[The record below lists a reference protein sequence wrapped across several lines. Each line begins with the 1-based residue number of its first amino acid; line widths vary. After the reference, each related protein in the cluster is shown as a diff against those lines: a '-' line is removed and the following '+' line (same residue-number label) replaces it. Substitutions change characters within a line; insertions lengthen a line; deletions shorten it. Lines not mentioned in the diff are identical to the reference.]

1 MRTIRTNTPRHLR
14 VMNPLPMRLTARD
27 VQVLKAVHDY
37 RVLSREQ
44 IQRLLFPSQ
53 NTTNYRLQRL
63 YQHGFLDRRWRPV
76 EYGQGMGQAIYLS
89 RKKGINILAQH
100 LTVSPEHLHH
110 QSTSRTARSPFLEH
124 TLQVNDVCI
133 AFALAVQ
140 RAGYQIER
148 WLREDEL
155 RAAREYVYMTTNSG
169 TPRQVAII
177 PDSYL
182 ALRLGDRRAHFLLE
196 IDRSTET
203 SGRWVHRVQ
212 AYLAYIASG
221 QYSRRFG
228 TNSLRILVITTSQ
241 ERLANLLHATEKA
254 GGGSVFW
261 FTTLELA
268 QSGAVLTEPIWQVV
282 GQEGMSKLI
291 ADSSRERRT
300 GELENPTPSV

>member
-1 MRTIRTNTPRHLR
+1 MGTKRTNTPRHLR
-14 VMNPLPMRLTARD
+14 VVNPAKMRLTARD
-27 VQVLKAVHDY
+27 IQVLQAVHDY

-89 RKKGINILAQH
+89 TKRGVNILAQH
-100 LTVSPEHLHH
+100 LTVHPEHLHH

-140 RAGYQIER
+140 DAGYRIER
-148 WLREDEL
+148 WIREDEL
-155 RAAREYVYMTTNSG
+155 RAAREYVYLSTTSG

-177 PDSYL
+177 PDAYL
-182 ALRLGDRRAHFLLE
+182 VLRFGDRRAHFLLE
-196 IDRSTET
+196 IDRATET
-203 SGRWVHRVQ
+203 SGRWAHRVQ

-228 TNSLRILVITTSQ
+228 TTSLRILVITTSR
-241 ERLANLLHATEKA
+241 ERMANLLRATEEA

-268 QSGAVLTEPIWQVV
+268 QSGDVLTEPIWQVV
-282 GQEGMSKLI
+282 GQEGMIKLI
-291 ADSSRERRT
+291 VGSPRGQKAE
-300 GELENPTPSV
+300 ELEI